1 MGSNVLNLTQ
11 RVKEKLSMKKKF
23 HANVIS
29 DPLVITNN
37 TFHWSGMH
45 EGGALHPS
53 LENQNH
59 ILLFHSRLITAYD
72 L

>member
-1 MGSNVLNLTQ
+1 
-11 RVKEKLSMKKKF
+11 MKKKF